1 MMLGKNH
8 DLWGATT
15 PNNGTNAMLIN
26 HSTSSV
32 PHTLSK
38 IDKRQRSTLNS
49 TTLICIHAH
58 RLKTEISEPMEIS
71 KL

>member
-15 PNNGTNAMLIN
+15 PKNDTNAMLIN

-32 PHTLSK
+32 PH
-38 IDKRQRSTLNS
+38 RYQ
-49 TTLICIHAH
+49 
-58 RLKTEISEPMEIS
+58 
-71 KL
+71 KLANARGQH